1 MADVNVQRLKGLT
14 TSERA
19 ALVKRS
25 ENDLTSFLAK
35 VQPIIDAVHKEG
47 DAALVR
53 FGRELDKAE
62 HLTKET
68 LKVSNAEF
76 DEAFKIVDPKVIEAI
91 RYGIENIRSFHQE
104 QLPGPMWF
112 KEIRPGSFAGDR
124 YLPINSVALYDDLCS
139 CHRRGGA

>member
-35 VQPIIDAVHKEG
+35 VQPIIDAVRKEG

-53 FGRELDKAE
+53 FGRELDKA
-62 HLTKET
+62 
-68 LKVSNAEF
+68 
-76 DEAFKIVDPKVIEAI
+76 
-91 RYGIENIRSFHQE
+91 
-104 QLPGPMWF
+104 
-112 KEIRPGSFAGDR
+112 
-124 YLPINSVALYDDLCS
+124 
-139 CHRRGGA
+139 

>member
-35 VQPIIDAVHKEG
+35 VQPIIDAVRKEG

-68 LKVSNAEF
+68 LKVSN
-76 DEAFKIVDPKVIEAI
+76 V
-91 RYGIENIRSFHQE
+91 H
-104 QLPGPMWF
+104 
-112 KEIRPGSFAGDR
+112 
-124 YLPINSVALYDDLCS
+124 
-139 CHRRGGA
+139 

>member
-35 VQPIIDAVHKEG
+35 VQPIIDAVRKEG

-53 FGRELDKAE
+53 FG
-62 HLTKET
+62 
-68 LKVSNAEF
+68 
-76 DEAFKIVDPKVIEAI
+76 
-91 RYGIENIRSFHQE
+91 
-104 QLPGPMWF
+104 
-112 KEIRPGSFAGDR
+112 
-124 YLPINSVALYDDLCS
+124 
-139 CHRRGGA
+139 